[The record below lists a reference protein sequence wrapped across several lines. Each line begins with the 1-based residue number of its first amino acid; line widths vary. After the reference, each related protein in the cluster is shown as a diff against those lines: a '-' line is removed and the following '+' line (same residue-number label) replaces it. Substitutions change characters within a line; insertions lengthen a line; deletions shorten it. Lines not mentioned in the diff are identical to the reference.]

1 VSPVA
6 KCFTRSLPSTLDG
19 CIIRAHETQQ
29 ERMLFGIL
37 LMAGVLL
44 TGPGEE
50 SYPRVNFRLQRKRSA
65 QEVKRR
71 GLKRETHRTF
81 NSD

>member
-37 LMAGVLL
+37 LVAGVLL

-50 SYPRVNFRLQRKRSA
+50 SYPRVHFRLQRKISTVG
-65 QEVKRR
+65 QE
-71 GLKRETHRTF
+71 ERTQERD
-81 NSD
+81 SQDIQ